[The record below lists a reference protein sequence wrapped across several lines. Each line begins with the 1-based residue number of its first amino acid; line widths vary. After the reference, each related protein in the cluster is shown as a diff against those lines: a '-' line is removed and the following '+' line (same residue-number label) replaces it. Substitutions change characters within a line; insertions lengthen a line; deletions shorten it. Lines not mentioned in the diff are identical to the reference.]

1 MIVWQ
6 ALSTAMQNLKKILLD
21 AGKIFRGRSTAQ
33 KDMHVELLTYIT

>member
-1 MIVWQ
+1 MASSISCN
-6 ALSTAMQNLKKILLD
+6 AELKKILLG